1 MNQKTDIL
9 EKTLERQRRDKMFRR
24 AVAMSNLLV
33 SMADNPQDAFKLLEL
48 TMASLVVSLGVEGS
62 EDDIAQTFAKNVGI
76 GVKLMRGITTDPTE
90 AKAN

>member
-1 MNQKTDIL
+1 MNQETDIL

-24 AVAMSNLLV
+24 AVALSNLLV
-33 SMADNPQDAFKLLEL
+33 SMADNAQDAFKLLEL